1 MTDIDYTSSWRDL
14 NSIGYGLFIDT
25 GYIYPMKESGGY
37 EIENGLALSEADDLS
52 MLSKDDKGIIASAQF
67 RYRMT
72 SKTPLSSSG
81 FGRLYERKDMR
92 S

>member
-37 EIENGLALSEADDLS
+37 EIENGLSL
-52 MLSKDDKGIIASAQF
+52 
-67 RYRMT
+67 
-72 SKTPLSSSG
+72 
-81 FGRLYERKDMR
+81 
-92 S
+92 

>member
-52 MLSKDDKGIIASAQF
+52 MLSKEDTAIFFWIWKAVRKK
-67 RYRMT
+67 RYEELV
-72 SKTPLSSSG
+72 K
-81 FGRLYERKDMR
+81 LYKK
-92 S
+92 